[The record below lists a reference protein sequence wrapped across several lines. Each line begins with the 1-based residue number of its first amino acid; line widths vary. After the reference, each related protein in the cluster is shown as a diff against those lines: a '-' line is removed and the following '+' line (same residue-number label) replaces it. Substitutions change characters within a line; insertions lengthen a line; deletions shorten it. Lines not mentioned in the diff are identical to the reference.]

1 MSESP
6 FRQLKYFDNFDQNP
20 LMIIIDHSNTIKAR
34 HMEGS
39 IRYKCA
45 KSPFSHV
52 GTPIDLVFDYVEEY
66 FKYIGEIEQFDCET
80 IDLHRNDTKD

>member
-1 MSESP
+1 
-6 FRQLKYFDNFDQNP
+6 
-20 LMIIIDHSNTIKAR
+20 
-34 HMEGS
+34 MEGS
-39 IRYKCA
+39 IRYECA